1 MIFIYLLSGLYLGWS
16 LGANDTGNIFGAA
29 VETRMLKF
37 KRAALIAAIF
47 ITLGAVLEGSGPSRT
62 LGRLGSVD
70 ALGGAFTVA
79 LAAAVVITVMVKIR
93 IPVSTSQTIVG
104 AIIGW
109 NYFAG
114 RLTDFKPLITI
125 AGSWVI
131 AFVLSGVISG
141 ALFFLL
147 RRILD
152 RAKLHLLKLDLYT
165 RYGLIVVGAFAAYSL
180 GANNIAN
187 VVGVFVPVSP
197 FKDISLGSGFVLSGI
212 SQLYLLGAIS
222 IAVGIYTYSHKVMRT
237 VGKDLFRLSPVTA
250 LIAVMAEAIVLF
262 LFASQGL
269 YHLLLKL
276 GLPTIPLVPVS
287 SSQVIVGAVVGI
299 GIVKGG
305 KNIRYNVLGKIS
317 MAWVLAPVMAFL
329 ISFVALFIVQ
339 NVFEQRVHQELTYS
353 FNSVTVPEMERNG
366 LDVNKLPFIK
376 VNYYS
381 ERQIYHELNNTGGF
395 SREEILKIVRIAEV
409 YPLQVDIQKLYS
421 GRMIN
426 RFEANQVNDLISL
439 TGAAFYHK
447 WQLQGALQSYEG
459 WQLISNPKGEAEKQ
473 HNRDLLNQMELLY
486 RAFYR
491 NGKELGSSLRGSEG
505 KVSQG
510 GGE

>member
-29 VETRMLKF
+29 VETRMIKF

-79 LAAAVVITVMVKIR
+79 LAAAVVITVMVRIR

-104 AIIGW
+104 SIIGW

-114 RLTDFKPLITI
+114 RLTDFKPLLTI
-125 AGSWVI
+125 AGSWVV

-141 ALFFLL
+141 VLFFLF

-165 RYGLIVVGAFAAYSL
+165 RYGLIVVGAFASYSL

-187 VVGVFVPVSP
+187 VVGVFVPASP
-197 FKDISLGSGFVLSGI
+197 FSDISLGSGYVFRGVT
-212 SQLYLLGAIS
+212 QLYLLGAIS
-222 IAVGIYTYSHKVMRT
+222 IGVGIYTYSHKVMRT

-250 LIAVMAEAIVLF
+250 LIAVLAEAIVLF
-262 LFASQGL
+262 LFVSQGL
-269 YHLLLKL
+269 YNLLLRL

-299 GIVKGG
+299 GIAKGG

-317 MAWVLAPVMAFL
+317 MAWVIAPVLAFL
-329 ISFVALFIVQ
+329 CSFVALFVVQ
-339 NVFEQRVHQELTYS
+339 NVFEQPVHKDLAYS
-353 FNSVTVPEMERNG
+353 FNFESVSEMERQGINI
-366 LDVNKLPFIK
+366 NNLPFVIAEFS
-376 VNYYS
+376 S
-381 ERQIYHELNNTGGF
+381 ERQIFRELDDAGEF
-395 SREEILKIVRIAEV
+395 SRREILQIVSIAEE
-409 YPLQVDIQKLYS
+409 YPMRVNVQILHDR
-421 GRMIN
+421 GFTN
-426 RFEANQVNDLISL
+426 RFTYIQINALIPL
-439 TGAAFYHK
+439 LGEEYRHK
-447 WQLQGALQSYEG
+447 WQLRDALQQFEA
-459 WQLISNPKGEAEKQ
+459 WRLIAGPQSELDKQ
-473 HNRDLLNQMELLY
+473 HNRALLNQMDILY
-486 RAFYR
+486 RAFW
-491 NGKELGSSLRGSEG
+491 RGLEDRSR
-505 KVSQG
+505 
-510 GGE
+510 